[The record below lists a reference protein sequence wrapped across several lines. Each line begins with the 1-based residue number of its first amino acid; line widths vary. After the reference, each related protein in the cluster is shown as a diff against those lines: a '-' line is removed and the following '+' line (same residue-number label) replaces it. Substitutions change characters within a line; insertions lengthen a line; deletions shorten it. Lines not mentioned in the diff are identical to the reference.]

1 MFHVSIS
8 HKDGTQFKRVNSS
21 ISVQIA
27 FAALPYQQD
36 FDIKEYLAAAYRM
49 GQG

>member
-1 MFHVSIS
+1 MLVS
-8 HKDGTQFKRVNSS
+8 HTKMGHNSS

-49 GQG
+49 GRG